1 MRLNKKL
8 RQQKILIKLRIN
20 MKLKE
25 IEIRIKHIRKNK
37 LIIKN
42 ATLDSDK
49 EYKKQT
55 N

>member
-1 MRLNKKL
+1 
-8 RQQKILIKLRIN
+8 

-55 N
+55 NQNSQIPNSNKRK